1 MGLLFHKKVLVVP
14 TLFGLV
20 VILIIAF
27 FLVFFAFRSTYSFL
41 ALQKTPKSKIL
52 VVEGWIDKSCV
63 KNALELY
70 KTNGYEYLFVTGVP
84 ITQWTYSSPFTNMA
98 DATEGIIKRLKFQ
111 DTIYKAI
118 APSNVL
124 RDRTYS
130 TAVALKM
137 KFEELNFPLK
147 DFDLYTVGAH
157 SRRSY
162 QMYRKAFADERYI
175 GVIADID
182 PSFDP
187 AKWYA
192 TSRGFRI
199 VLSELI
205 SYLYSSLFFHPD
217 EGQFRQLIVDG
228 TYYDLIRDHRAEKD
242 LHFADSTDSPLKKEH
257 LESFIGLNYFTVN
270 MDYRLNAEYKVDTSA
285 SPFRMQTTTD
295 RQPLYRKHGL
305 LTFVI
310 HDTLYQ
316 LNVFQNLDHLKKD
329 PDYTH
334 LFVPFKDMTYKSLTY
349 GGGRYLDILIPDS
362 NKVVL
367 DFNLAYN
374 PYCAYDDKWSCPLI
388 PFENY
393 LNTEIRAGEMKFNK

>member
-1 MGLLFHKKVLVVP
+1 MGLLFRKKVLVVP
-14 TLFGLV
+14 TLLGSVIILFIVSLV
-20 VILIIAF
+20 A
-27 FLVFFAFRSTYSFL
+27 FFAFRSTYSFL
-41 ALQKTPKSKIL
+41 AMQKTPKAKIL
-52 VVEGWIDKSCV
+52 VVEGWIDQSCV

-70 KTNGYEYLFVTGVP
+70 AAKDYAYLIVTGVP

-98 DATEGIIKRLKFQ
+98 DATEGIMKRLKFQ

-137 KFEELNFPLK
+137 KFEELNLPYE

-162 QMYRKAFADERYI
+162 QMYRKAFKDDRYI
-175 GVIADID
+175 GLIADVD

-187 AKWYA
+187 VKWYT

-217 EGQFRQLIVDG
+217 EDQFRQLIIDG
-228 TYYDLIRDHRAEKD
+228 NYSDEIRDQRAEKD
-242 LHFADSTDSPLKKEH
+242 VLFADSTKSPLNKKH
-257 LESFIGLNYFTVN
+257 LENFIGLNYFPIN
-270 MDYRLNAEYKVDTSA
+270 QEYRLNTVFKVDTSE
-285 SPFRMQTTTD
+285 SPFRMQTTTE
-295 RQPLYRKHGL
+295 RQPLYRKYGL
-305 LTFVI
+305 LSFML
-310 HDTLYQ
+310 HDTLHQ
-316 LNVFQNLDHLKKD
+316 LNAYQNLDYLAKN
-329 PDYTH
+329 PDYRH
-334 LFVPFKDMTYKSLTY
+334 LFIPFKDLTYKTLTY
-349 GGGRYLDILIPDS
+349 GGGRYLDIDIPES
-362 NKVVL
+362 NQVVL

-388 PFENY
+388 LFENY
-393 LNTEIRAGEMKFNK
+393 LNTDIMAGEMKFNK